1 MDNLFVFLFIYLV
14 KSNDWIEW
22 STIRDKAYSM
32 PQKIRVRSSAS
43 NTIAT
48 KYHVIRMHNA
58 VWKANNAAKLKKKGT
73 FYAVGQLNIMYKF
86 FFYD

>member
-1 MDNLFVFLFIYLV
+1 MHYAKPWSALTTLCNYAHQTRKMDNLFVFLFIYLV

-22 STIRDKAYSM
+22 STIRDKAHSM

-58 VWKANNAAKLKKKGT
+58 V
-73 FYAVGQLNIMYKF
+73 
-86 FFYD
+86 